1 MEAITE
7 LGTGEALVSFLDEK
21 GIPSVVERATI
32 LPPQSMMGIIDND
45 RRKAEIESDEL
56 FGIYEES
63 IDNESAYELL
73 KKERDAIELEEA
85 ERLKQAEQEKKV
97 AAEEKKKEKEMAA
110 SKKKSKS
117 ALSKVANSTVNS
129 IGREIGRSVARGL
142 LGTIKKWF

>member
-1 MEAITE
+1 
-7 LGTGEALVSFLDEK
+7 
-21 GIPSVVERATI
+21 
-32 LPPQSMMGIIDND
+32 MGIIDND
-45 RRKAEIESDEL
+45 RRKAEIEADEL

-142 LGTIKKWF
+142 LGTIKKWFWQESGINYFIG